1 VLLEI
6 GIGLMSITIVLVL
19 GYQSVKEL
27 LAVCDGLQMQDQA
40 GIRPHPFSP
49 VSVDK
54 VLLTLARTRV
64 RGRSIIYF
72 FIFFILLYFLPR
84 LSHHRL
90 RIVPRIVSLGSLLLL
105 ITIVVTNSYD
115 T

>member
-1 VLLEI
+1 
-6 GIGLMSITIVLVL
+6 MSITIVLVL
-19 GYQSVKEL
+19 GYPSVKEL

-72 FIFFILLYFLPR
+72 FIFFILLCFGYR
-84 LSHHRL
+84 LDTYW
-90 RIVPRIVSLGSLLLL
+90 L
-105 ITIVVTNSYD
+105 IIGAFIGATISV
-115 T
+115 